1 MNFDPPRPKPKSWVT
16 YIYYPLEASES
27 LHCTQPRDMDVAIQA
42 QHRNHPVYDPSLEPL
57 LFSTTPLQL
66 IIKAIS
72 PQKTSASTTS

>member
-1 MNFDPPRPKPKSWVT
+1 
-16 YIYYPLEASES
+16 
-27 LHCTQPRDMDVAIQA
+27 MDVAIQV

-72 PQKTSASTTS
+72 PKKQVPAPLPNKPIAISN